1 MKKQTSTAEP
11 TIEPGGDSP
20 RSGAASGSAMLLP
33 CAKDVCQHLE
43 QARSEV
49 GAVFESQF
57 ADEEA
62 MKSALAFYADYDES
76 LWEEADSVA
85 VGKSPVVHRKAISGT
100 CHPREV
106 ARKALLGKCK

>member
-1 MKKQTSTAEP
+1 
-11 TIEPGGDSP
+11 
-20 RSGAASGSAMLLP
+20 MLLP